1 MADNSEQS
9 MSPNNNVRQYEQ
21 YFDSGTY
28 DRRYPSPNP
37 RVMSFLGEFVS
48 SDSVVLDYGCG
59 SGRYLLPLGQQVRLA
74 IGFDICTAALNSAND
89 RISKPVAHRYRL
101 IGPEM
106 ERLAEA
112 VNRHGPVDLALCLFG
127 VLAHVDSPENRRE
140 LLTKLRT
147 SLCPDRGRLI
157 ISVPNRLRRFREEQR
172 QFAGKDQITYV
183 RDTETGPLELTYRLY
198 DPSSLQQELEAA
210 GFLVDFVVA
219 ESVLPE
225 SLVSRYPTLGCLDQ
239 FLSRLVPAR
248 LGYGLLA
255 VARPVQPETG
265 EI

>member
-28 DRRYPSPNP
+28 DRRYPLPNP
-37 RVMSFLGEFVS
+37 RVIALLEELLS

-59 SGRYLLPLGQQVRLA
+59 SGRYLLPLGQQARLA
-74 IGFDICTAALNSAND
+74 IGFDICTAALNSARE
-89 RISKPVAHRYRL
+89 RISKSVAHRYRL
-101 IGPEM
+101 TGPEE
-106 ERLAEA
+106 ERFEEA
-112 VNRHGPVDLALCLFG
+112 VSRHGPVDLALCLFG
-127 VLAHVDSPENRRE
+127 VLAHVDTPDKRRD
-140 LLTKLRT
+140 LLAKLRA
-147 SLCPDRGRLI
+147 SLCPDRGRLV

-183 RDTETGPLELTYRLY
+183 RETETGPLELTYRLY

-225 SLVSRYPTLGCLDQ
+225 SMVSRHP
-239 FLSRLVPAR
+239 PP
-248 LGYGLLA
+248 LA
-255 VARPVQPETG
+255 G
-265 EI
+265 